1 MTNRLKRAK
10 INLPNRCSVAEEISI
25 MFGFMLQTVFEIA
38 VATFII
44 WGLFNEKTLI
54 RFEDRIIAA
63 LKKKFKLSRSK
74 RNVYRHETRCGC
86 DDRNCA

>member
-1 MTNRLKRAK
+1 
-10 INLPNRCSVAEEISI
+10 
-25 MFGFMLQTVFEIA
+25 MFGFMLQTVLEIA

-63 LKKKFKLSRSK
+63 LKKKFKASRSK
-74 RNVYRHETRCGC
+74 RNVYRHEARRQY